1 MNEFEKLEAELKE
14 LQPAAPS
21 EQFISRLEDALG
33 DAGNVA
39 MRCMPDEEASRGF
52 SPSKTTSSPIISF
65 PAW

>member
-33 DAGNVA
+33 DAGNAVSYTHLTLPTIL
-39 MRCMPDEEASRGF
+39 RV
-52 SPSKTTSSPIISF
+52 
-65 PAW
+65 

>member
-1 MNEFEKLEAELKE
+1 MNEFEKLEAELKG

-39 MRCMPDEEASRGF
+39 MRCMPDKEEGGAH
-52 SPSKTTSSPIISF
+52 PSKTTS
-65 PAW
+65 